1 MAMKMSS
8 IGMTNF
14 LSVLLKSTPY
24 SVLQFSILSTGVFQG
39 VYWSIPYYVLGG
51 KEGIVDAKLFGICD

>member
-8 IGMTNF
+8 IGMTDF

-24 SVLQFSILSTGVFQG
+24 SVLQFSILSTEVFQG
-39 VYWSIPYYVLGG
+39 VYWTIPYYVLGG
-51 KEGIVDAKLFGICD
+51 KICLVMVELW